1 MSKIIKPIVLVFFFF
16 LIHLS
21 NAQNNTNSPY
31 TRFGF
36 GELVDANS
44 AEQRAMGGVAFGLR
58 DKNSIN
64 PSNPASYSA
73 VDSTSFMFDVG
84 LTGLFSHFVE
94 PQGRKT
100 SFNSNLE
107 YVNLQFPITKWM
119 GVSAGLLPYSFSG
132 YNFSQTD
139 SIPVA
144 STEYSQYTTAY
155 SGLGGISQ
163 VYTGLAVKL
172 FNHVSLGAN
181 VYYMFGD
188 SENARMISWSSS
200 DYSARTSLENNVISI
215 SSFSFRY
222 GMQFFHTFNEK
233 HQLTLGL
240 IYENKARMKGDFA
253 IHRYENYPTPT
264 DTIVFDNNFQQPTM
278 LGVGINYTLDNNLSI
293 SADYQLQQWNNAL
306 FFGKTDSL
314 NNRMKV
320 GLGAEYIINPRGNKY
335 GDRIRYRAGLNM
347 HNPYYKTVGGSQP
360 LNFGISFGVGLPLR
374 TSNTMLNAAVEYG
387 KVGTS
392 SLFREDYFKL
402 TFNATFNENWFFKRK
417 L

>member
-1 MSKIIKPIVLVFFFF
+1 M
-16 LIHLS
+16 
-21 NAQNNTNSPY
+21 
-31 TRFGF
+31 
-36 GELVDANS
+36 
-44 AEQRAMGGVAFGLR
+44 
-58 DKNSIN
+58 
-64 PSNPASYSA
+64 
-73 VDSTSFMFDVG
+73 
-84 LTGLFSHFVE
+84 
-94 PQGRKT
+94 
-100 SFNSNLE
+100 
-107 YVNLQFPITKWM
+107 QFPITKWM

-139 SIPVA
+139 SIPVT

-155 SGLGGISQ
+155 SGSGGISQ
-163 VYTGLAVKL
+163 VYTGLAVEL

-320 GLGAEYIINPRGNKY
+320 SLGAEYIINPRGNKY